1 MNQAQLR
8 AFHAV
13 ALTGSFTAGAKR
25 LHVSQPA
32 VTMAVKALEET
43 YGVEL
48 FRRRGRGVERTELGN
63 ELVNLTTRLFGT
75 EEAAEEL
82 LGGARGLRT
91 GRLRVGAD
99 APYHVMALLAAFH
112 DKHPGVAI
120 SLTVGNAHDVLRELL
135 DGKTEVAVSAEVPAD
150 GRLHAVACARYR
162 VVAFVGRGHR
172 WARRKRLSLAD
183 LDGQPM
189 VLREPESVTR
199 RTFDAAAEKA
209 GVTPRIVMEIGSREA
224 VREAV
229 AAGLGVGIIA
239 SAELGEDARFVA
251 LPIEGAALDNTEF
264 AVCLKARK
272 ELRMVRAFF
281 DVLAGRRGSDAPK
294 GRQGEERG

>member
-13 ALTGSFTAGAKR
+13 ALAGSFTAGAKR

-48 FRRRGRGVERTELGN
+48 FRRRGRGVERTELGD
-63 ELVNLTTRLFGT
+63 ELLDVTTRLFGN

-82 LGGARGLRT
+82 LGGARGLRK

-120 SLTVGNAHDVLRELL
+120 SLAVGNAGEVLRDLL
-135 DGKTEVAVSAEVPAD
+135 DGKTEVAVSAEVPVD

-172 WARRKRLSLAD
+172 WARRKRLSLSD

-199 RTFDAAAEKA
+199 RTFDAAATKA
-209 GVTPRIVMEIGSREA
+209 GVRPRIVMEIGSREA

-251 LPIEGAALDNTEF
+251 LPIEDAALENTEF
-264 AVCLKARK
+264 AVCLAARK

-281 DVLAGRRGSDAPK
+281 EVLERTGG
-294 GRQGEERG
+294 GEQ